1 MKSKHRAPGSFLLIL
16 GLIIFQFGLLATL
29 GQAALIGYLTAFLSI
44 ELIELMGILL
54 QLLGTYLIVAGL
66 NSLVSGTIAMQ
77 LENELHNLYEILSRV
92 DKKISDV
99 SDLMARQRLNMA
111 PQTQQAARICRF
123 CGAQLSDEDVFCPT
137 CGKSQK

>member
-1 MKSKHRAPGSFLLIL
+1 MKSKPRAPGSFLLIL

-44 ELIELMGILL
+44 EIIELMGILL

-92 DKKISDV
+92 DKKISDM
-99 SDLMARQRLNMA
+99 MASQRLNMG
-111 PQTQQAARICRF
+111 PQTQQAARTCRF
-123 CGAQLSDEDVFCPT
+123 CGTQVGDEDVFCPS